1 MHTQLQAD
9 AVDGY
14 VLEED
19 LVCIVASTTQS
30 VPALNQQESYPWRI
44 GQK

>member
-19 LVCIVASTTQS
+19 LVCIIASAMQS
-30 VPALNQQESYPWRI
+30 VHALNQQETCTSQI

>member
-1 MHTQLQAD
+1 MHTQLQAN
-9 AVDGY
+9 AVYGY

-19 LVCIVASTTQS
+19 LVCIIASAMQS
-30 VPALNQQESYPWRI
+30 VHALNQQESYPWRI